1 MQVAGMKPT
10 ARTYAG
16 VFLVTLATLMFEVLL
31 TRIFSVTMWYHFA
44 FVAISVAMFG
54 MSVGAII
61 VYLFQGYFL
70 PERTKEQMARFAMSF
85 ALAVVGSFLAHA
97 SVPFIAETSLAG
109 IASLVFTYVVISIP
123 FVLSGICVCLA
134 LTRFPE
140 YIGKVYAADLTGGAL
155 GCILLLYALDF
166 TDAPSVVLLIALL
179 ASLAGLCFGYETPLR
194 SLRQATW
201 IYSALFLALACAQTA
216 LARNGHP
223 LIHLMWSKGEH
234 EVSPL
239 LEKWNSFS
247 RVRVYGDSQ
256 ALSAP
261 FGWGLSPASPS
272 EPGVRQ
278 LSLDIDSDALTV
290 LTHFDG
296 DYKPLEYLKY
306 DVTNLAHYL
315 RPDGRVLVVGAGGGR
330 DVLSALIFGQKSI
343 VAVELNP
350 NILKATNGKYG
361 DFTGHLD
368 RLPQVRFFNDEAR
381 SFVARSKEEFDIIQI
396 SMVDTWAA
404 TAAGAFVLSENS
416 LYTTE
421 AWKSFFQH
429 LSPDGLLTVSRWSFG
444 EQSGEVYRLVGLA
457 AATLREQGIQD
468 VPSHVL
474 VIRRNG
480 PRHLEGALVGVATL
494 LLSRTPFSSESVNR
508 IEDVSRRMGF
518 DVLLSPKFA
527 LDSTFVDIAAG
538 KQPQSSPGEI
548 QLNLN
553 PPTDDRPFFFLTL
566 RPLDLWKA
574 KAWHTPGL
582 TFNLRAMFVLAIL
595 VTTVIA
601 LAVLCIL
608 VPLFLTASKIDLRGS
623 FPLLVFF
630 SAIGLGFMLVEIS
643 QMQRLMIFLGHP
655 SYALSVV
662 LFVLLISSGLGSLF
676 IQLVDRTTVTRDV
689 PALPLFVLVLVL
701 LSFGFATPPSL
712 RAFASATTPLRILV
726 ANTILFPIGF
736 FMGMAFPLGMKAAA
750 VRSSAL
756 APWLWGI
763 NGATSVCASVLAMVI
778 AVSAGISVSFW
789 TGFFS
794 YCIALLAF
802 LAVKRANERAYAPEV
817 HTVDDL
823 VLSDRTTCQQ

>member
-1 MQVAGMKPT
+1 MQVAGLKPT
-10 ARTYAG
+10 TGTYAG
-16 VFLVTLATLMFEVLL
+16 IFLLTLGTLMFEVLL

-61 VYLFQGYFL
+61 VYLFHGFFT
-70 PERTKEQMARFAMSF
+70 PERTNEHMARSAIFF
-85 ALAVVGSFLAHA
+85 ALAALASFLAHA
-97 SVPFIAETSLAG
+97 SVPFIAERSLAG
-109 IASLVFTYVVISIP
+109 IASIVFTYVVVSIP

-140 YIGKVYAADLTGGAL
+140 HIGKVYAADLTGGAL
-155 GCILLLYALDF
+155 GCILLLYALDV
-166 TDAPSVVLLIALL
+166 TDAPGVVLLIAVL
-179 ASLAGLCFGYETPLR
+179 ASLAAVCFAYETPLR
-194 SLRQATW
+194 SLCQAAW
-201 IYSALFLALACAQTA
+201 MYSAVFLALTCAQTV
-216 LARNGHP
+216 LARSGHP
-223 LIHLMWSKGEH
+223 PIHLMWSKGEH
-234 EVSPL
+234 EGSPL
-239 LEKWNSFS
+239 YEKWNSFS

-256 ALSAP
+256 TLSVP
-261 FGWGLSPASPS
+261 FGWGLSPTYPA

-296 DYKPLEYLKY
+296 DFRSLEYLKY
-306 DVTNLAHYL
+306 DVTNLAHYV
-315 RPDGRVLVVGAGGGR
+315 RQDGRVLVVGAGGGR
-330 DVLSALIFGQKSI
+330 DVLSALIFGQKSV

-350 NILKATNGKYG
+350 NILKATNGIFG

-368 RLPQVRFFNDEAR
+368 HLPHVRFYNDEAR
-381 SFVARSKEEFDIIQI
+381 SFVARSKEQFDIIQI

-429 LSPDGLLTVSRWSFG
+429 LSPNGLLTVSRWSFS
-444 EQSGEVYRLVGLA
+444 EQSGEVYRLVSLA
-457 AATLREQGIQD
+457 AATLKEQGIQD
-468 VPSHVL
+468 LRSHVFI
-474 VIRRNG
+474 IRRNG

-494 LLSRTPFSSESVNR
+494 LLSKTPFSGKSINE

-527 LDSTFVDIAAG
+527 LDSTFLDLAAG
-538 KQPQSSPGEI
+538 RSPQSSPDKI

-553 PPTDDRPFFFLTL
+553 PPTDDCPFFFLTL

-574 KAWHTPGL
+574 EAWHTPGL
-582 TFNLRAMFVLAIL
+582 AFNLKAMFVLAIL
-595 VTTVIA
+595 LATVIA
-601 LAVLCIL
+601 LTISCIL
-608 VPLFLTASKIDLRGS
+608 VPLFLTSDKIDLRGS
-623 FPLLVFF
+623 FPLLFFF

-662 LFVLLISSGLGSLF
+662 LFVLLISSGLGSLSTQWVGR
-676 IQLVDRTTVTRDV
+676 IVVTRDLPV
-689 PALPLFVLVLVL
+689 LPLFVLIFVLFA
-701 LSFGFATPPSL
+701 FGLATPPSL

-726 ANTILFPIGF
+726 ANIILFPIGF
-736 FMGMAFPLGMKAAA
+736 LMGMAFPLGMKEASI
-750 VRSSAL
+750 RSAAL

-778 AVSAGISVSFW
+778 AVSVGVSVSFW

-794 YCIALLAF
+794 YCMALLAF
-802 LAVKRANERAYAPEV
+802 VLVKRANTKV
-817 HTVDDL
+817 
-823 VLSDRTTCQQ
+823 RTIRGCAR